1 MFKFIKKM
9 FAVLLTSIVNASNHT
24 KRVSLSNQ
32 QCSTQPTLINLQPN
46 EYTQGLR
53 YYPFAVNLDRCTGN
67 CNTLNDLSNRICV
80 ANKIEDLNLN
90 VFNMI
95 KGVNESKML
104 TKHVSFEWKCKF
116 DGRKCNSN

>member
-1 MFKFIKKM
+1 M